1 MTELETLLEMGEEF
15 ARKVLLV
22 HRHKELVPTY
32 HLIGADDSHHIMH
45 CPWANDLQKSLHF
58 AMVKNMAQ
66 EITCRAYVFVSE
78 GWSLHL
84 DKDVPITVQPRNS
97 PDRIEVVNITA
108 GNITGNITTVL
119 HMVRDLS
126 PGMRNRL
133 IALEPMT
140 QMYNSEGRMIDG
152 LIQPQKGP

>member
-15 ARKVLLV
+15 ARKVLLER
-22 HRHKELVPTY
+22 RHKELIATY
-32 HLIGADDSHHIMH
+32 HLIGADDSHHIMQ
-45 CPWANDLQKSLHF
+45 CAWENDLQKSLQF

-66 EITCRAYVFVSE
+66 EITCRAFVFVSE

-84 DKDVPITVQPRNS
+84 DKDAPEVQPSQS
-97 PDRIEVVNITA
+97 PDRIEVVHITA
-108 GNITGNITTVL
+108 GNTTGNASILL

-140 QMYNSEGRMIDG
+140 RLENSGGKMIEG
-152 LIQPQKGP
+152 LIQPQKGT